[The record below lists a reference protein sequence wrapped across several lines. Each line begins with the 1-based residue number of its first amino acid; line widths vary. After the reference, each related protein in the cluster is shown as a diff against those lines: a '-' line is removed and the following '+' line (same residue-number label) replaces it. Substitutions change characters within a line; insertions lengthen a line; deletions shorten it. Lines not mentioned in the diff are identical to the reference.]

1 MEIRKARLE
10 RASFISSPK
19 YTKYDRIVEELTYCN
34 QLFTANDWT
43 VIDVTEKSIEEA
55 ASEVLQLIMKTHLKK
70 L

>member
-1 MEIRKARLE
+1 MSTREIQKQIIDNMRQWQKIE
-10 RASFISSPK
+10 NASVAS
-19 YTKYDRIVEELTYCN
+19 TGN
-34 QLFTANDWT
+34 